1 MTIQDFFKYGPYRYC
16 FKSLNTLGD
25 ILELIK
31 SFEKRGNFFKSIRG
45 NKLSFSHQNG
55 KWNIHQVFRYFTDTE
70 RHLICRC
77 PRFVGNGKTVIA
89 NLDNVISVEPF
100 KFNQKNFKKLGK
112 ISGKVISNPILLL
125 EVFINLLVLE
135 FIPWIHSRKSVHRDK
150 CYSVPLETDSTT
162 PFNYWYYAKHHF
174 FL

>member
-1 MTIQDFFKYGPYRYC
+1 MTILDFFKYGPYRYC

-45 NKLSFSHQNG
+45 KKLSFSHQNG
-55 KWNIHQVFRYFTDTE
+55 KWNIHQVFRYFTNTE

-89 NLDNVISVEPF
+89 NLDNIISVGPF
-100 KFNQKNFKKLGK
+100 KFNQNNFKKLGK
-112 ISGKVISNPILLL
+112 KSGKVISNPILLR
-125 EVFINLLVLE
+125 EVFINLLKR
-135 FIPWIHSRKSVHRDK
+135 IDNIHLGTKSASAVVFPIFGSGIYPMDTIEEKCSSR
-150 CYSVPLETDSTT
+150 
-162 PFNYWYYAKHHF
+162 
-174 FL
+174 